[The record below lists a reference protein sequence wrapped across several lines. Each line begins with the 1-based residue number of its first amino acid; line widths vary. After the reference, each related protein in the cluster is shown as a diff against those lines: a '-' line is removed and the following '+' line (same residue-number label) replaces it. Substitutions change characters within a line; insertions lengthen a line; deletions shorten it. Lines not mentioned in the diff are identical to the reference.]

1 MAVEGGYANWKLS
14 SYASISTRAVG
25 YDGPD
30 VSENLDGDGEKESF
44 RMLGTTSEKHD
55 WWAPVPNEWIVF
67 ADKISLLFQLIEK

>member
-30 VSENLDGDGEKESF
+30 VSENLDGDEDGEK
-44 RMLGTTSEKHD
+44 
-55 WWAPVPNEWIVF
+55 
-67 ADKISLLFQLIEK
+67 